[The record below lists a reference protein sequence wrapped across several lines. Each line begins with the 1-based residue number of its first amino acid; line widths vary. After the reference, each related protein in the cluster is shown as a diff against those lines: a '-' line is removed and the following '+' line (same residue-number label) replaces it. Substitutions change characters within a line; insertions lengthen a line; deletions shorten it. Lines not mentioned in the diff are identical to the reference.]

1 MLRGWPF
8 VFLVFGLTWWLLD
21 FPFAWGWLLAPMA
34 PGMPITVADLIVLVT
49 LVVGLAFAVRFAL
62 ENA

>member
-1 MLRGWPF
+1 MLRGWPV
-8 VFLVFGLTWWLLD
+8 VFLVCGLIWWLLD
-21 FPFAWGWLLAPMA
+21 SPFAWGWLLAPMF
-34 PGMPITVADLIVLVT
+34 PGMPISVADLVVLAT